1 MYIKFHQEILN
12 KSTLIKND
20 KILYLIPARG
30 GSKGLINKNIKLL
43 GGKPL
48 IYYSIKAAL
57 EIASSH
63 DICVSTDSQKIKEV
77 AEQSGIKVPFIR
89 PSKLASDTATTE
101 EVTLHALDYYKT
113 LGIHYDF
120 VVVLQPTSP
129 FRTGMHIIKAINLI
143 NDETDLIVSVKET
156 DSNPYYV
163 LFEEDDKGVLNKTC
177 KGVFTRRQDCPKVF
191 ELNGAI
197 YVIRV
202 KELIKK
208 GYQNLPMKK
217 LLMSK
222 RTSLDID
229 DDLDLKFA
237 EVLMNSDRH

>member
-1 MYIKFHQEILN
+1 
-12 KSTLIKND
+12 
-20 KILYLIPARG
+20 
-30 GSKGLINKNIKLL
+30 
-43 GGKPL
+43 
-48 IYYSIKAAL
+48 
-57 EIASSH
+57 
-63 DICVSTDSQKIKEV
+63 
-77 AEQSGIKVPFIR
+77 
-89 PSKLASDTATTE
+89 
-101 EVTLHALDYYKT
+101 
-113 LGIHYDF
+113 
-120 VVVLQPTSP
+120 
-129 FRTGMHIIKAINLI
+129 MHIIKAINLI